1 MHAGD
6 RGLPELQLDLLAAAA
21 ERETGPFRKRAA
33 ELLAGKL
40 DPAAMPEAVLDFAR
54 SDAAGLVPS
63 ARRTALESGALLAT
77 GRHGAA
83 LETISRFRASFP
95 GQAGDVAL
103 AADAAVARIVLRDP
117 LWLPEF
123 RLVFSAVGDSVSWAA
138 MTRAL
143 SALETALAED
153 DLDAGE
159 RPASPAARLT
169 PRPAAEEL
177 SLARARELAGRR
189 EYGSAVQEFRRLAAL
204 RAGVPD
210 LPRALAPRLDEASFV
225 ALAAALPRP
234 AFSDLA
240 RSFLYGSPDEARAGM
255 DGLARTAMEGT
266 AGRETAYLR
275 LYWAGRFDRADERWA
290 DAAARFGAAASLA
303 DDPEDL
309 DASLWYRIDSAG
321 KTSIRSAVRL
331 LADALSRTDDPAWYA
346 DLLEPF
352 SRQALLDRDGLSL
365 AILEAAVSRTAS
377 ADAAR
382 LAYLCARAARERII
396 RQADLDALGSV
407 AGTGDAGPRSVA
419 AYIDSRLV
427 AARDQVQD
435 PWYRLLAI
443 LRLDPA
449 GLAAAYSP
457 SAAPA
462 VPSGSGSGPAPAD
475 ADERVAYALGLL
487 RFGLASRLQQELGA
501 AIRLVPPEALREAA
515 EAMQARGDLPG
526 SIRAIAPL
534 FRRDG
539 YVPTARDR
547 ELFWPRPWPGLF
559 AASAAETG
567 LPLSLLYGLAR
578 SESLFQ
584 ADAVSS
590 AGAVGLVQLMPAT
603 AAEMAGRLKLE
614 SYELTEPEDNLRLG
628 AGYLKR
634 MLDALDGRVLP
645 ALFSYNAGLSR
656 YRAWEK
662 AAAGLPADL
671 ALETLA
677 YAETRQYGR
686 NVAGAAL
693 MYALAYGE
701 EDPESF
707 AEYLLGE

>member
-1 MHAGD
+1 
-6 RGLPELQLDLLAAAA
+6 
-21 ERETGPFRKRAA
+21 
-33 ELLAGKL
+33 
-40 DPAAMPEAVLDFAR
+40 
-54 SDAAGLVPS
+54 
-63 ARRTALESGALLAT
+63 
-77 GRHGAA
+77 
-83 LETISRFRASFP
+83 
-95 GQAGDVAL
+95 
-103 AADAAVARIVLRDP
+103 
-117 LWLPEF
+117 
-123 RLVFSAVGDSVSWAA
+123 
-138 MTRAL
+138 
-143 SALETALAED
+143 
-153 DLDAGE
+153 
-159 RPASPAARLT
+159 
-169 PRPAAEEL
+169 
-177 SLARARELAGRR
+177 
-189 EYGSAVQEFRRLAAL
+189 
-204 RAGVPD
+204 
-210 LPRALAPRLDEASFV
+210 
-225 ALAAALPRP
+225 
-234 AFSDLA
+234 
-240 RSFLYGSPDEARAGM
+240 
-255 DGLARTAMEGT
+255 
-266 AGRETAYLR
+266 
-275 LYWAGRFDRADERWA
+275 
-290 DAAARFGAAASLA
+290 
-303 DDPEDL
+303 
-309 DASLWYRIDSAG
+309 
-321 KTSIRSAVRL
+321 
-331 LADALSRTDDPAWYA
+331 
-346 DLLEPF
+346 
-352 SRQALLDRDGLSL
+352 
-365 AILEAAVSRTAS
+365 
-377 ADAAR
+377 
-382 LAYLCARAARERII
+382 
-396 RQADLDALGSV
+396 
-407 AGTGDAGPRSVA
+407 
-419 AYIDSRLV
+419 
-427 AARDQVQD
+427 
-435 PWYRLLAI
+435 
-443 LRLDPA
+443 
-449 GLAAAYSP
+449 
-457 SAAPA
+457 
-462 VPSGSGSGPAPAD
+462 
-475 ADERVAYALGLL
+475 VAYALGLL